1 MEYMTVKE
9 AAEKWEI
16 SERHV
21 QKYCSQG
28 RVKGAMKFGTS
39 WGIPVGADKPT
50 DPRRERAKNRKS
62 GKTERMCSEKLMP
75 LMNTSFEPGDCIE
88 CIKNMKNSSKKDIAL
103 AEYYYFS
110 GQPEKSILKAEPYL
124 FNRNDEIR
132 LSACLIYAYSGLS
145 MGQIQNVRRVLKDIE
160 KAAIAFNEGSPAQL
174 RAAGSFAA
182 SAASVLLHLPIPE
195 GLMTFKE
202 YMPLLPPGTKVFA
215 LYVQAH
221 YEYLCEEYKKS
232 LGIVETALVMGAE
245 KYPIPAIYLH
255 LVAVMNHINLKQ
267 KEQAQEHLLFAW
279 RLAKPDDLIEGLG
292 EHHGLL
298 GGTLEAVIKKNWPD
312 DFKRIIGITY
322 RFSEN
327 WRRIHNKDT
336 GHDVADNLTTTEF
349 AVAMLAARGW
359 TNHEIGE
366 YLNISSNTVKQY
378 VSAAIHKLNIKRR
391 QELKKYM
398 LK

>member
-1 MEYMTVKE
+1 MEYMTVRD
-9 AAEKWEI
+9 AAQKWNI

-28 RVKGAMKFGTS
+28 RIEGAMKFGTS
-39 WGIPVGADKPT
+39 WGIPVGTDKPA
-50 DPRRERAKNRKS
+50 DPRRERGKNRES
-62 GKTERMCSEKLMP
+62 AKTETMCSEKLMP
-75 LMNTSFEPGDCIE
+75 LMNTSFDPGNCLKY
-88 CIKNMKNSSKKDIAL
+88 IKSMKNGSKKDIAF

-110 GQPEKSILKAEPYL
+110 GQPEKSILKAEPHL
-124 FNRNDEIR
+124 FSKNREIR

-145 MGQIQNVRRVLKDIE
+145 MGQIQNVRRVLKTIE
-160 KAAIAFNEGSPAQL
+160 RTAIAFDEDSSIQL

-195 GLMTFKE
+195 GLMSFRE
-202 YMPLLPPGTKVFA
+202 YMPLLPPGTKAFA

-221 YEYLCEEYKKS
+221 YEYLREEYKKS

-255 LVAVMNHINLKQ
+255 LVAVMDHISLKQ
-267 KEQAQEHLLFAW
+267 KEQAQEHLLSAW
-279 RLAKPDDLIEGLG
+279 KLARPDDLIEGLG

-312 DFKRIIGITY
+312 DFKRIIEITY
-322 RFSEN
+322 RFSES
-327 WRRIHNKDT
+327 WRRIHNTDT

-359 TNHEIGE
+359 TNQEIGE
-366 YLNISSNTVKQY
+366 HLNLSANTVKQY
-378 VSAAIHKLNIKRR
+378 VSAALHKLNIKRR
-391 QELKKYM
+391 QDLKKYM

>member
-1 MEYMTVKE
+1 MEYMTVRD
-9 AAEKWEI
+9 AAQKWNI
-16 SERHV
+16 SERQV

-28 RVKGAMKFGTS
+28 RIERAMKFGTS
-39 WGIPVGADKPT
+39 WGIPVGTDKPA
-50 DPRRERAKNRKS
+50 DPRRERTENRGS
-62 GKTERMCSEKLMP
+62 EETEHTCSERLMP
-75 LMNTSFEPGDCIE
+75 LMNTSFDPGNCLKS
-88 CIKNMKNSSKKDIAL
+88 IKSMKNGSKKDIAF

-110 GQPEKSILKAEPYL
+110 GQPEKSILNAEPHL
-124 FNRNDEIR
+124 FSKNREIR
-132 LSACLIYAYSGLS
+132 LSACLIYAYSCLS
-145 MGQIQNVRRVLKDIE
+145 VGQIQNVRRVLKTIE
-160 KAAIAFNEGSPAQL
+160 RTAIAFDEDNSIQL

-195 GLMTFKE
+195 GLMSFRE
-202 YMPLLPPGTKVFA
+202 YMPLLPPGTKAFA

-221 YEYLCEEYKKS
+221 YEYLREEYKKS

-245 KYPIPAIYLH
+245 KYPIPSIYLH
-255 LVAVMNHINLKQ
+255 LVAVMDHISLKQ
-267 KEQAQEHLLFAW
+267 KEQAQEHLLSAW
-279 RLAKPDDLIEGLG
+279 KLARPDDLIEGLG